1 MAFKFDD
8 EARGAWSPL
17 AGLREAAAES
27 WIVDG
32 VIPQKALVWM
42 AAAPESFKTF
52 VALDIAAAVSC
63 GRDWQGR
70 PTEAAT
76 VLYVAA
82 EGGTGIH
89 VRRAGAELAA
99 GQAGPL
105 AVVQSRPR
113 LDYAEGLA
121 LLQAYVAVAL
131 ASYGGAGPYTCNIDF
146 DSYLTPEEIKRS
158 YIDAG
163 YPKKDVW
170 GDYEWLDLDC
180 PEPESDRAFS
190 KRWDL
195 TEALAVPRYS
205 DADKAKHRATQDV
218 THLPIA
224 LRGRP
229 AYGKRLLLILDTYS
243 QTSADDTKLT
253 VSTYIKTLRDLQEGG
268 DKVGMSITVM
278 VIDHLTKSGDS
289 FMGSL
294 AKLGDSDAMVSLKRT
309 GNSVTMCCDKM
320 KSAARFAPIHMDMA
334 PIAIEGFTDKLGRT
348 LTTLRVADGQRSHQL
363 RKAAGAKSN
372 TAAAMLLGLVGD
384 SEHRTHELREMFK
397 ALPTSAG
404 SKPDAVN
411 RKFLRALDSLVS
423 DNLVTVMADLV
434 TRT

>member
-1 MAFKFDD
+1 MAFNFDD
-8 EARGAWSPL
+8 KVQGAWSPL
-17 AGLREAAAES
+17 AGLREATAES

-52 VALDIAAAVSC
+52 VALDMAAAVSC

-82 EGGTGIH
+82 EGGTDIH

-113 LDYAEGLA
+113 LDGPMGLVV
-121 LLQAYVAVAL
+121 LQAYVGAAL
-131 ASYGGAGPYTCNIDF
+131 GISCSSDPYFCEIDF

-163 YPKKDVW
+163 YPKKDEW
-170 GDYEWLDLDC
+170 GEYEWLDLDC
-180 PEPESDRAFS
+180 PELESDRAFD

-195 TEALAVPRYS
+195 TKALAVPRYS
-205 DADKAKHRATQDV
+205 DVDKAKHRAQQDV
-218 THLPIA
+218 TY
-224 LRGRP
+224 RP
-229 AYGKRLLLILDTYS
+229 LAFWGLHEYGKRLLLIIDTYS
-243 QTSADDTKLT
+243 QTSADDTKPT
-253 VSTYIKTLRDLQEGG
+253 VSAYIKTLRDLQEWG
-268 DKVGMSITVM
+268 DKVGISITVM

-289 FMGSL
+289 FMGSQ
-294 AKLGDSDAMVSLKRT
+294 AKLGDSDVMVSLKRT

-320 KSAARFAPIHMDMA
+320 KSAARFEPIHMDMA

-404 SKPDAVN
+404 AKPDAVN
-411 RKFLRALDSLVS
+411 RKFLRALDSLVG
-423 DNLVTVMADLV
+423 DNLVTVIADSV

>member
-1 MAFKFDD
+1 MAFNFDD
-8 EARGAWSPL
+8 KVQGAWSPL
-17 AGLREAAAES
+17 AGLREATAES

-52 VALDIAAAVSC
+52 VALDMAAAVSC

-82 EGGTGIH
+82 EGGTDIH

-113 LDYAEGLA
+113 LDGPMGLVV
-121 LLQAYVAVAL
+121 LQAYAAR
-131 ASYGGAGPYTCNIDF
+131 ASRGGEAGGSPDVDYL
-146 DSYLTPEEIKRS
+146 SYLTDEEYGKLRLK
-158 YIDAG
+158 AG
-163 YPKKDVW
+163 LRLH
-170 GDYEWLDLDC
+170 GDKPAYNPAD
-180 PEPESDRAFS
+180 PGAYARMESKLAE
-190 KRWDL
+190 L
-195 TEALAVPRYS
+195 IIEAATPRLS
-205 DADKAKHRATQDV
+205 SVDKAKRHAIEELPPHRWPKERTPGDFVAPESERV
-218 THLPIA
+218 
-224 LRGRP
+224 
-229 AYGKRLLLILDTYS
+229 LLILDTYS
-243 QTSADDTKLT
+243 QTSADDTKPT
-253 VSTYIKTLRDLQEGG
+253 VSAYIKTLRDLQEWG
-268 DKVGMSITVM
+268 DRVGISITVM

-294 AKLGDSDAMVSLKRT
+294 AKLGDSDVMVSLKRT

-320 KSAARFAPIHMDMA
+320 KSAARFEPIHMDMA
-334 PIAIEGFTDKLGRT
+334 PIAITGFTDKLGRT

-404 SKPDAVN
+404 AKPDAVN
-411 RKFLRALDSLVS
+411 RKFLRALDSLVG
-423 DNLVTVMADLV
+423 DNLVTVIADSV